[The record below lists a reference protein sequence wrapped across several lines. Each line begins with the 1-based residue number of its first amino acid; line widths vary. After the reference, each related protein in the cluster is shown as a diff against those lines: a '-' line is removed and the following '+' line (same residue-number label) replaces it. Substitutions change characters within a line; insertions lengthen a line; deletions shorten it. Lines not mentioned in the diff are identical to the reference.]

1 MRLILSAETVQ
12 PQKHDSNYADTTR
25 GVRNNERVLI
35 YLCTLTA
42 RFLQHPETPYV
53 QKSHLLFSTDPLSQ
67 VVKFASR
74 SFYVILISQL
84 VAYLN
89 KKKVEWNVVCS
100 SDWLANKEICHPGKT
115 DGGLSQ

>member
-53 QKSHLLFSTDPLSQ
+53 QKSHLLFSADPLSSRQ
-67 VVKFASR
+67 VRQS
-74 SFYVILISQL
+74 L
-84 VAYLN
+84 VL
-89 KKKVEWNVVCS
+89 
-100 SDWLANKEICHPGKT
+100 CHI
-115 DGGLSQ
+115 D